1 MYLYMYISSMQSFR
15 GDSEILQRT
24 DALTETRKG
33 EPEKEGATGLRGMT
47 MAFETHGMYVWRE
60 YTKM

>member
-1 MYLYMYISSMQSFR
+1 MQSFR